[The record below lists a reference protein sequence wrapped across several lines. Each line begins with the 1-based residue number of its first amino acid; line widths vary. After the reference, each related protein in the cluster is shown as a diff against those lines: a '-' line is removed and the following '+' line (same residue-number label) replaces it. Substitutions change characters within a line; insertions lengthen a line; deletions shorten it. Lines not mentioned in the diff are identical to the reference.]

1 MENLKKKNEIIFCFN
16 FILKV
21 LFIFRKGGGGVK
33 ILIKCLIYFE
43 NKLLGWEKIW
53 LRGIM

>member
-21 LFIFRKGGGGVK
+21 LFIFKKGGGGK
-33 ILIKCLIYFE
+33 NF
-43 NKLLGWEKIW
+43 NKMFNLF
-53 LRGIM
+53 